1 MAFSFS
7 RLKLYGQCPAKYK
20 FIHIDKLPQGP
31 APAAERGK
39 MIHAEIEEVLKGG
52 LPLLSQEIAYLEPKL
67 LEWQRLNAQ
76 PEMEFAVDKDWNQ
89 VEFDAKEAHFRG
101 VIDLYYEEQTI
112 ATVLDHKTGKERDYF
127 DQLSA
132 YATVI
137 FSIKPNIQFISP
149 VIEFIDKKKTVKY
162 DPIPRERMKS
172 MQVDLGFQFMA
183 IENDTIFA
191 PNPSYLCNYCDYRKN
206 NGGPCKW

>member
-52 LPLLSQEIAYLEPKL
+52 LPLLSEEIAYLEPKL
-67 LEWQRLNAQ
+67 LQWQELNAK
-76 PEMEFAVDKDWNQ
+76 PEMEFAVDKQWNE
-89 VEFDAKEAHFRG
+89 VAFDAKEAYFRG
-101 VIDLYYEEQTI
+101 VIDLYYEEQVI
-112 ATVLDHKTGKERDYF
+112 ATVLDHKTGKERDYR
-127 DQLSA
+127 DQVEA

-137 FSIKPNIQFISP
+137 FSIKPNIQIISP

-162 DPIPRERMKS
+162 DPIPRSRMKS
-172 MQVDLGFQFMA
+172 MQVDLGLQFMA
-183 IENDTIFA
+183 IENDTVFA
-191 PNPSYLCNYCDYRKN
+191 PNPSYLCNYCDFRKN